1 MMVLF
6 KHAIFGT
13 DMYVDESRVDEYK
26 AAGHKLAADIKP
38 KVIKDLT
45 EAKEADKAEE
55 AKSEPKAE
63 KSKKAP
69 AKKPAAKR
77 TTKK

>member
-26 AAGHKLAADIKP
+26 AAGHKLAADVKSE
-38 KVIKDLT
+38 VINDLT
-45 EAKEADKAEE
+45 DEPKEAPEKVAE
-55 AKSEPKAE
+55 AKAE
-63 KSKKAP
+63 KPKKAP
-69 AKKPAAKR
+69 AKKAPAKR

>member
-45 EAKEADKAEE
+45 ETKEADKAE
-55 AKSEPKAE
+55 KAE
-63 KSKKAP
+63 KPKKAP

>member
-13 DMYVDESRVDEYK
+13 DMYVDESRVNEYK

-55 AKSEPKAE
+55 AKAE
-63 KSKKAP
+63 KPKKAP

>member
-38 KVIKDLT
+38 KIIKELT

-55 AKSEPKAE
+55 AEPKAE
-63 KSKKAP
+63 KPKKAP
-69 AKKPAAKR
+69 TKKPAAKR

>member
-13 DMYVDESRVDEYK
+13 NMYVDESRVDEYK

-55 AKSEPKAE
+55 AKAEPKE
-63 KSKKAP
+63 KPKKAP
-69 AKKPAAKR
+69 TKKPAVKR
-77 TTKK
+77 TAKK

>member
-13 DMYVDESRVDEYK
+13 DMYVDESRVDEYN

-45 EAKEADKAEE
+45 EVKEADKAEE
-55 AKSEPKAE
+55 AKAE
-63 KSKKAP
+63 KPKKTP

-77 TTKK
+77 TAKK

>member
-55 AKSEPKAE
+55 AKAE
-63 KSKKAP
+63 KPKKAP
-69 AKKPAAKR
+69 TKKPAAKR

>member
-45 EAKEADKAEE
+45 GAKEADKAEE
-55 AKSEPKAE
+55 AKAE
-63 KSKKAP
+63 KPKKAP